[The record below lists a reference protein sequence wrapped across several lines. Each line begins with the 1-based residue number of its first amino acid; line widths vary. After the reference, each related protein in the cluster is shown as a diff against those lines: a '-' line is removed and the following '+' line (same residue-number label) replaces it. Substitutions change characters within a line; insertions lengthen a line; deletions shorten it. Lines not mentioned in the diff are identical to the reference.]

1 MTNANPTFDEWLQQG
16 YEKGFCSPPICPQ
29 HDGIP
34 MTFAEEQIEETDGE
48 VCVHIVRLYQ
58 DDSERQAVE
67 RNHPPTIWRAKN
79 LGW

>member
-1 MTNANPTFDEWLQQG
+1 MTNANPTFDEWLHQG
-16 YEKGFCSPPICPQ
+16 YEKGFCSPPICPH

-58 DDSERQAVE
+58 DDGERQAVE

>member
-1 MTNANPTFDEWLQQG
+1 MTDATPTFDEWLQQG
-16 YEKGFCSPPICPQ
+16 YRNGFCSPPICPD

-34 MTFAEEQIEETDGE
+34 MTFAEEQIAETDGE
-48 VCVHIVRLYQ
+48 ICVNIVRLYQ
-58 DDSERQAVE
+58 DDLERLAVE

>member
-1 MTNANPTFDEWLQQG
+1 MTL
-16 YEKGFCSPPICPQ
+16 
-29 HDGIP
+29 
-34 MTFAEEQIEETDGE
+34 AEEQIEETDGE

-58 DDSERQAVE
+58 DDGERQAVE

>member
-1 MTNANPTFDEWLQQG
+1 MSNATDSFDEWLRIG
-16 YEKGFCSPPICPQ
+16 YLNGYCTPPVCPD

-34 MTFAEEQIEETDGE
+34 MTFAEEQIAETEGE

-58 DDSERQAVE
+58 DASERQAVE